1 MNHKLFNL
9 KELLL
14 VFIYTLSITF
24 LFSQD
29 AQLNN
34 KDLEAFRK
42 VEKDVK
48 NNLSEEIVKINDT
61 FFMIKPIGG
70 VAGNIGVFIYDKGLV
85 LVDDQWEIIEDL
97 ILETINSISK
107 KEISFIIN
115 THFHYDHVD
124 GNKAFGKKGIPIISH
139 ENVRKRLKR
148 KQSLYGHPQHNYN
161 MVQDKYPNYGLPST
175 VYNSTMK
182 IYVDD
187 EEIHLLN
194 FGPGHTDGDTIVYFK
209 NNNVIHAGDSFVTYG
224 YPFVDLNN
232 GGSFKGFI
240 NILNQIIS
248 ISNDET
254 KIIPGHGPVCVVND
268 VITFKN
274 ILREHY
280 EITKDRFEEGL
291 SIKQIIA
298 EIKTELNGPGNI
310 TKEEF
315 IKNIIYDLKTN

>member
-1 MNHKLFNL
+1 MIKY
-9 KELLL
+9 
-14 VFIYTLSITF
+14 FITTVLITSFSI
-24 LFSQD
+24 
-29 AQLNN
+29 AQSNE

-42 VEKDVK
+42 REKDVK
-48 NNLSEEIVKINDT
+48 NNLSEEIVRINDT

-70 VAGNIGVFIYDKGLV
+70 VAGNIGVLISDKGLV

-107 KEISFIIN
+107 KDISFVIN
-115 THFHYDHVD
+115 THFHHDHVD

-148 KQSLYGHPQHNYN
+148 KTTLYPNPKN
-161 MVQDKYPNYGLPST
+161 NFIMVQDKHPDYALPST

-182 IYVDD
+182 IYIDN
-187 EEIHLLN
+187 EEIQLSN

-224 YPFVDLNN
+224 YPFVDLNS

-240 NILNQIIS
+240 NILSQIIA
-248 ISNDET
+248 ISNSQT
-254 KIIPGHGPVCVVND
+254 KIIPGHGNVCDIND
-268 VITFKN
+268 VITLKN
-274 ILREHY
+274 ILQEHY
-280 EITKDRFEEGL
+280 EITKDGFEEGL
-291 SIKQIIA
+291 SVKQIMD

-315 IKNIIYDLKTN
+315 IKNIIYDLETN